1 MAFSEARRAEIIANK
16 VAWLNALPAYLDK
29 LPLCL
34 ALYSWDK
41 RPMRP
46 RSALLLDA
54 GKALYPLAQ
63 RERDHL
69 TDLNSARNAAYKHR
83 DAIAGVTFLMDKSQ
97 RLFCFDLDSPAKKLE
112 EKQFAEYSA
121 AEKEALRQKAEA
133 INADILAAFAGKTYI
148 ERSLSGN
155 GWHIIGYS
163 AIDIQRMNF
172 DLCGSIFTHS
182 QFIHLTG
189 DLAPG
194 SQNDIYDCG
203 DIAAAVI
210 AKYSA
215 SGDLQPV
222 KADADALSSDMLQL
236 AGELHH
242 SHGRVE
248 SQSFEEFAARIGRVN
263 KASYAFLME
272 GKVCAEG
279 HSDSMMR
286 LIGDADKVEA
296 NPSRMFDW
304 IMGSRAIRGHE
315 WNADRSQ
322 NRVRK
327 WHRNF
332 IPELA
337 RRRPANDR
345 LLAAREAER
354 AAQDEATAALYRRDP
369 PAAGAEAPQAPSPV
383 ASPSPDED
391 AEWAALCAAAAEA
404 AAAPA
409 GGPDL
414 GGSPAVAADRP
425 ALRDD
430 GSGKEAAEA
439 DLSTAPR
446 FSMNYPYDNVG
457 RLAENLYRMSP
468 YPNQTQAIAT
478 AFAVVAGI
486 AGRRWHVNGNGL
498 NLFIMCLAETGSGK
512 ETLNN
517 AAMSIF
523 QDLARLEGRDQS
535 TIGFSRIKEYIG
547 PSRYSS
553 ETAMYKALSK
563 KPKQLSLMAEMSFF
577 FEAASK
583 GDDLHASGV
592 RRALLDLRT
601 KSGPLSFIKGKAY
614 AKEEDNHGDVYSPTV
629 SLIGE
634 GQPDKF
640 YRALSEA
647 DAEDGLLNRFDVF
660 DCSRSSRGP
669 RNREMAYALDA
680 EIIQR
685 FMPLARAAVADLAGP
700 EVKPEMDRVRFSPE
714 AQALSDQY
722 EAEIIDKL
730 NMKADLLRYQL
741 LNRSL
746 VRAWV
751 YGALMACADLKNS
764 GDVPIISGEQMAY
777 AIDLVYRERMFLL
790 GMFESDA
797 TGEGDAN
804 RLAYL
809 MEKARAA
816 VLASRSS
823 LMTRYMKNH
832 CIVSHHFLWDNCK
845 TNPHFK
851 NNKNVGASEMMLRT
865 IKTAIDSGFLVKID
879 PLSDLYRD
887 GLLRGVCYRV
897 PLQ

>member
-1 MAFSEARRAEIIANK
+1 
-16 VAWLNALPAYLDK
+16 
-29 LPLCL
+29 
-34 ALYSWDK
+34 
-41 RPMRP
+41 
-46 RSALLLDA
+46 
-54 GKALYPLAQ
+54 
-63 RERDHL
+63 
-69 TDLNSARNAAYKHR
+69 
-83 DAIAGVTFLMDKSQ
+83 
-97 RLFCFDLDSPAKKLE
+97 
-112 EKQFAEYSA
+112 
-121 AEKEALRQKAEA
+121 
-133 INADILAAFAGKTYI
+133 
-148 ERSLSGN
+148 
-155 GWHIIGYS
+155 
-163 AIDIQRMNF
+163 
-172 DLCGSIFTHS
+172 
-182 QFIHLTG
+182 
-189 DLAPG
+189 
-194 SQNDIYDCG
+194 
-203 DIAAAVI
+203 
-210 AKYSA
+210 
-215 SGDLQPV
+215 
-222 KADADALSSDMLQL
+222 
-236 AGELHH
+236 
-242 SHGRVE
+242 
-248 SQSFEEFAARIGRVN
+248 
-263 KASYAFLME
+263 ME

-286 LIGDADKVEA
+286 LIGDADKIEA
-296 NPSRMFDW
+296 NPSRMFEW
-304 IMGSRAIRGHE
+304 IMGSKAIKGHE
-315 WNADRSQ
+315 WNADRTQ

-345 LLAAREAER
+345 LLAARAAER
-354 AAQDEATAALYRRDP
+354 AAQDEATAALYARP
-369 PAAGAEAPQAPSPV
+369 EAPAPEAPV
-383 ASPSPDED
+383 ASPPADED

-404 AAAPA
+404 AAAAGSAPA
-409 GGPDL
+409 
-414 GGSPAVAADRP
+414 PAPIPAERP

-430 GSGKEAAEA
+430 GSGKEIAEA

-478 AFAVVAGI
+478 AFAVVAGL

-517 AAMSIF
+517 AAMSLF

-722 EAEIIDKL
+722 EAEVIDKL

-764 GDVPIISGEQMAY
+764 SDMPIISGEQMAY
-777 AIDLVYRERMFLL
+777 AIDLVYRERMHLL
-790 GMFESDA
+790 KMFESDA

-804 RLAYL
+804 RVAYL
-809 MEKARAA
+809 MGKAEQA
-816 VLASRSS
+816 VTNSKSS
-823 LMTRYMKNH
+823 LITKYMKDH

-845 TNPHFK
+845 TNPNFK
-851 NNKNVGASEMMLRT
+851 NNRHVGASEMMIRT
-865 IKTAIDSGFLVKID
+865 IKAAEAAGLLVKID
-879 PLSDLYRD
+879 PLSELYTK

-897 PLQ
+897 PLR

>member
-1 MAFSEARRAEIIANK
+1 MPSLEDRKAEIIQNK

-29 LPLCL
+29 LPHCL
-34 ALYSWDK
+34 ALYDWNK

-46 RSALLLDA
+46 KSALLLDA
-54 GKALYPLAQ
+54 GRALYPLAQ
-63 RERDHL
+63 REREHL

-83 DAIAGVTFLMDKSQ
+83 DAIAGVTFLMDQSQ
-97 RLFCFDLDSPAKKLE
+97 RLFCFDLDSAAKKLQ

-121 AEKEALRQKAEA
+121 HEKALLQVKYDA
-133 INADILAAFAGKTYI
+133 INEEILAAFAGKTYI
-148 ERSLSGN
+148 ERSMSGN

-163 AIDIQRMNF
+163 SRPIQRMNF

-203 DIAAAVI
+203 DIAAAI
-210 AKYSA
+210 IEKYSA

-222 KADADALSSDMLQL
+222 KADADALSSEMLQL

-248 SQSFEEFAARIGRVN
+248 SQSFEEFAARLGKVN

-286 LIGDADKVEA
+286 LIGDADKIEA
-296 NPSRMFDW
+296 NPSRMFEW
-304 IMGSRAIRGHE
+304 IMGSKAIKGHE
-315 WNADRSQ
+315 WNADRTQ

-345 LLAAREAER
+345 LLAARAAER
-354 AAQDEATAALYRRDP
+354 AAQDEATAALYARP
-369 PAAGAEAPQAPSPV
+369 EAPAPEAPV
-383 ASPSPDED
+383 ASPPADED

-404 AAAPA
+404 AAAAGSAPA
-409 GGPDL
+409 
-414 GGSPAVAADRP
+414 PAPIPAERP

-430 GSGKEAAEA
+430 GSGKEIAEA

-478 AFAVVAGI
+478 AFAVVAGL

-517 AAMSIF
+517 AAMSLF

-722 EAEIIDKL
+722 EAEVIDKL

-764 GDVPIISGEQMAY
+764 SDMPIISGEQMAY
-777 AIDLVYRERMFLL
+777 AIDLVYRERMHLL
-790 GMFESDA
+790 KMFESDA

-804 RLAYL
+804 RVAYL
-809 MEKARAA
+809 MGKAEQA
-816 VLASRSS
+816 VTNSKSS
-823 LMTRYMKNH
+823 LITKYMKDH

-845 TNPHFK
+845 TNPNFK
-851 NNKNVGASEMMLRT
+851 NNRHVGASEMMIRT
-865 IKTAIDSGFLVKID
+865 IKAAEAAGLLVKID
-879 PLSDLYRD
+879 PLSELYTK

-897 PLQ
+897 PLR

>member
-121 AEKEALRQKAEA
+121 AEKEALRQKYEA

-163 AIDIQRMNF
+163 TIDIQRMNF

-203 DIAAAVI
+203 DIAAAII

-215 SGDLQPV
+215 SGDLQPI

-315 WNADRSQ
+315 WNADRTQ

-345 LLAAREAER
+345 LLAARETER
-354 AAQDEATAALYRRDP
+354 AAADEATAALYRRDP
-369 PAAGAEAPQAPSPV
+369 PAAGAEAPQAPV
-383 ASPSPDED
+383 ASPSPDDD

-425 ALRDD
+425 ALMDD
-430 GSGKEAAEA
+430 GADRAEAEA
-439 DLSTAPR
+439 DLSTDPR
-446 FSMNYPYDNVG
+446 FQMNYPPGNIG
-457 RLAENLYRMSP
+457 FLAYNLYQMSP

-478 AFAVVAGI
+478 AFAVAAGI
-486 AGRRWHVNGNGL
+486 AGRRWHVNGSGL

-517 AAMSIF
+517 AAMSLF

-535 TIGFSRIKEYIG
+535 TIGFSRIKEYVG
-547 PSRYSS
+547 ASRYSS
-553 ETAMYKALSK
+553 ETAMYKALTK

-577 FEAASK
+577 FEAAAK
-583 GDDLHASGV
+583 GDDQHASGV

-601 KSGPLSFIKGKAY
+601 KSGPLSYIKGKAY
-614 AKEEDNHGDVYSPTV
+614 AKEEDNHGDVYSPTI

-640 YRALSEA
+640 YRSLSSA

-660 DCSRSSRGP
+660 DASRASRGP
-669 RNREMAYALDA
+669 RNRHMAYALEAD
-680 EIIQR
+680 IINR

-700 EVKPEMDRVRFSPE
+700 EVKPEMGRVGFSPE

-722 EAEIIDKL
+722 EAEVIDKL
-730 NMKADLLRYQL
+730 NMKSGLLRYQL

-751 YGALMACADLKNS
+751 YAALMACADLKNS
-764 GDVPIISGEQMAY
+764 GDTPIISGEQMAY
-777 AIDLVYRERMFLL
+777 AIDLVYRERMHLL
-790 GMFESDA
+790 KMFESDA

-804 RLAYL
+804 RISYVV
-809 MEKARAA
+809 EKARAA
-816 VLASRSS
+816 VTISKSS
-823 LMTRYMKNH
+823 LITKYMRDN
-832 CIVSHHFLWDNCK
+832 CIVSHNFLWDAC
-845 TNPHFK
+845 K
-851 NNKNVGASEMMLRT
+851 NNSNFKANGHLGASDMMAKA
-865 IKTAIDSGFLVKID
+865 IKAAIEQGLLVKID
-879 PLSDLYRD
+879 VLSPLYTD
-887 GLLRGVCYRV
+887 GLLRGACYRV
-897 PLQ
+897 PLR